1 MTGTVKIVLGV
12 VAGLAAG
19 AAVVA
24 VASAQKTP
32 PAPGPG
38 TVPVAPPGP
47 VVVPPGP
54 VLPPVTGARWV
65 ATTTVTPA
73 ARVRVSL
80 AAADLGTFTAAMGLT
95 PDFAGWQ
102 NLLASAPVQQVF
114 NAKVMSAW
122 GPVGGVMQP
131 GPLPA
136 DWPVD
141 DLAAATEYHAE
152 FVYGG
157 TAALST
163 TSLPVP
169 VSVWVAQ

>member
-1 MTGTVKIVLGV
+1 MTGTAKIVLGV

-24 VASAQKTP
+24 VASAQKAP
-32 PAPGPG
+32 PAPG
-38 TVPVAPPGP
+38 THPVLPPGP

-54 VLPPVTGARWV
+54 VLPPLSVARWV
-65 ATTTVTPA
+65 ATTTITPA

-80 AAADLGTFTAAMGLT
+80 AAADLGTFAAAMGLS

-122 GPVGGVMQP
+122 GPVAGVMQP

-157 TAALST
+157 SVALST